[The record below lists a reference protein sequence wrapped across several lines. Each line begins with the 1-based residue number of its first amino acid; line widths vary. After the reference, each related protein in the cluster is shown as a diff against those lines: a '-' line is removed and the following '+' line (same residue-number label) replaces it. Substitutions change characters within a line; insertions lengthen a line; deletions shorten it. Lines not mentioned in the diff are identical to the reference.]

1 MTENYWP
8 QRTCHSSLKEK
19 LGELDEE
26 KARQQLVEGLER
38 WMLVDYKKEQQIQQN
53 ARTIKGMRIERE
65 RRTRH
70 YGNLLRDPSGMPLVP
85 AVAIVPH
92 QNFSEQLKKSSFSR
106 TYLAKKKDSRKQNLT
121 LVKGRTTSM
130 DLTFEK
136 HNKRNRTK
144 QENLTTLSKDRSGGE
159 SSIPIRHRSLL
170 REHPELAL
178 IPKEVSAISMFS
190 PARWRDFSEDNSL
203 QGGTTT

>member
-1 MTENYWP
+1 
-8 QRTCHSSLKEK
+8 
-19 LGELDEE
+19 
-26 KARQQLVEGLER
+26 
-38 WMLVDYKKEQQIQQN
+38 
-53 ARTIKGMRIERE
+53 
-65 RRTRH
+65 
-70 YGNLLRDPSGMPLVP
+70 
-85 AVAIVPH
+85 
-92 QNFSEQLKKSSFSR
+92 
-106 TYLAKKKDSRKQNLT
+106 
-121 LVKGRTTSM
+121 M

-144 QENLTTLSKDRSGGE
+144 QENLTILSKDRSGGE

-178 IPKEVSAISMFS
+178 IPKEFSAISMFS

>member
-1 MTENYWP
+1 
-8 QRTCHSSLKEK
+8 
-19 LGELDEE
+19 
-26 KARQQLVEGLER
+26 
-38 WMLVDYKKEQQIQQN
+38 
-53 ARTIKGMRIERE
+53 MRKERE

-92 QNFSEQLKKSSFSR
+92 QNFSKQLKKSSFSK
-106 TYLAKKKDSRKQNLT
+106 TYLAKKENSRTPNLT
-121 LVKGRTTSM
+121 LVERRTASM

-136 HNKRNRTK
+136 HNNRNRTK
-144 QENLTTLSKDRSGGE
+144 QDNLTTLSKDRSGGG
-159 SSIPIRHRSLL
+159 SSIPIRHGSLL

-178 IPKEVSAISMFS
+178 IPKEVAAISAFS
-190 PARWRDFSEDNSL
+190 PARWRDLSEDNLL